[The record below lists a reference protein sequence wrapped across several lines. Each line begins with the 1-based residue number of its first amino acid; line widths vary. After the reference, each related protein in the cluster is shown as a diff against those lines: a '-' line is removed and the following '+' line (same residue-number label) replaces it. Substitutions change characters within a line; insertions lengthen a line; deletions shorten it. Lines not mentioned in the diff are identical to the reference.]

1 MRKKLARHRLT
12 RPTAL
17 TGMMAMGLILSPGGF
32 IRYNTNVLNEYRSTA
47 DVKERQAEYERRHG
61 KHENTL

>member
-1 MRKKLARHRLT
+1 
-12 RPTAL
+12 
-17 TGMMAMGLILSPGGF
+17 MMATGLILSPGGF

-61 KHENTL
+61 KHENTP